1 MVRIRSAVLALFAVF
16 TALFSFAFAA
26 EEHGVVF
33 PLTVDTETEY
43 SADDNYYDDTDIT
56 SVRFSYTASGT
67 GICSFTSSY
76 SSSSFYRYVY
86 FYGTDDT
93 FTSYVRRISGSYSV
107 ELANFICAEGETYY
121 FKVETYYDSYTDQL
135 FTVKLT
141 KKAAS
146 IVTYGS
152 KADTVLMNS
161 SSDIAATVE
170 PGYNFVGW
178 KVESGTGTFGDSKS
192 PSTTFTPTSVAVSLS
207 TDVKPA
213 SLYTLSD
220 LYLSFT
226 SYANGSM
233 TADGNYGIRTVYE
246 PAETGTYALL
256 TKYGY
261 RRYVYRYDDDGSFT
275 SSSSYL
281 STTNNPGRFVYNLEA
296 GQKYY
301 FLLETSYPYSDTD
314 TLSAKMAPTYKVN
327 ADTSGA
333 GTAYVGT
340 SSRNYD
346 SSYVAGE
353 SVPLRA
359 VSATDSRFEKWEN
372 VSGNCAIDD
381 ENARTT
387 TVSIDGDCKVRAVFG
402 ASTMY
407 PITTTATAY
416 TASEHYYSD
425 SPANGIRFY
434 MVAPETGAYIVNIER
449 PNNDWYYVYS
459 YPSGTFSS
467 SNSSKNTRYDFADTL
482 QLSKGDSIFYL
493 LKNEYISDS
502 LETFKISYKT
512 VNTYTV
518 TLTSASENCK
528 VDGEASLTV
537 VEGKAVYV
545 TGSAKSGF
553 RTNGWKF
560 VSGSH
565 KYADS
570 TSYSVR
576 DTIDSDTKLEL
587 QCATAKLIDITN
599 KPLYYNPRDDYYDVS
614 PATGMYF
621 RYVAP
626 TTDLYIIQVQPADF
640 YGSYYYYG
648 ADDTFGTPLKTISNS
663 RYSSQ
668 VYWSATAVGDAYYV
682 STVPYSV
689 SYYVDSL
696 SIVARPASI
705 VQVEGRATPDTVAIG
720 EDMSLSATLDTGYH
734 FVGWKLSTGK
744 GTFLDKNS
752 MSTTFSPSSANVKI
766 TKTVKKLP
774 IYALTDKETLYTV
787 QDNGVQVY
795 NRYGVRTSYT
805 AKKKGIYVLRLKQ
818 PNYSYVYNYG
828 TDSTFYSY
836 DNTTRC
842 YNDCRIQLE
851 MDAGDKLYYLFTR
864 EYTNQWTDSLLL
876 SVLPVV
882 KVNADTSGNGYAYV
896 GVNDR
901 NYDSTYAVGDTV
913 PLWAVAGTSDSRFK
927 EWRKVSGTCRI
938 LDSTKAVTSVVAE
951 GDCKVKAVFSVGQVY
966 KIVETPKAY
975 STEKDY
981 YTTNPTYGVWF
992 SFVAPSRDDYTFVF
1006 SGVDGNRL
1014 EVYRY
1019 DSSDFGSYTNSLS
1032 SGVSAYETL
1041 RLSKGDSVFYIVKN
1055 DYYSDSSKSFYVNYS
1070 TETVSIALKGGKNG
1084 TVTPSAGY
1092 EDVAKGAYYNI
1103 SAVGKSGYRFSKWKI
1118 VSGNGKLLDATARN
1132 TLVSAEDDITVK
1144 ASFKTGDVYEVTD
1157 KPQTFNFRTH
1167 YYCDSSESAIRF
1179 TWTPPDTNVYLLRF
1193 KMTDSLQGYFASFG
1207 QDSSFET
1214 EGKKVLVSGDTSL
1227 VVQGIPGIPLYW
1239 TFAANSYGAIP
1250 DKSFELY
1257 VSVPYLMLVESR
1269 QGRAIPSGNVYLE
1282 PGKDTLVRVVPYGG
1296 YVFDSWTLVE
1306 GKAKI
1311 DDPTNVKTRIQ
1322 PQSEYC
1328 RVQANYVLDFS
1339 VEPTLEITGMDI
1351 SSHPGICTQVSVTDQ
1366 NTGSALFGLDSSN
1379 FILFQD
1385 NKALPVQVT
1394 TTQDFGGVAVALVVD
1409 ESGSMSDEISDVRE
1423 AVRQFIDEMN
1433 FSDRTAIIGFESSGR
1448 VIQPMTSDKGLLYE
1462 AVDDIHASGGT
1473 AINNGA
1479 YIALEQLKSEVN
1491 GATIIIFSDGYGA
1504 GSYTSSEIIQKA
1516 LGQNTV
1522 IYSVGV
1528 GTGVSTEPL
1537 KSIAEGTG
1545 GIYTEAPSA
1554 SDLSAIY
1561 ASIQGTVQARYTLCY
1576 QSPDTELNGDSHEVI
1591 VKTNFV
1597 NKNAVDTA
1605 YWNEDAMPPQ
1615 VTLTKET
1622 WNKVGVNQPQ
1632 KDSIE
1637 ITVLVTSKEPLASV
1651 RIFVQKSNL
1660 QRQSYTSYEMEHV
1673 KDSLWRYVVPA
1684 SNALPPGIDFYVV
1697 ATDSLSLIGKTPLLP
1712 NPAKEPYT
1720 IPIRNEVPEVTFA
1733 DVSCVDTTGGTGY
1746 MAFDITDDD
1755 GVYNSSLYYKD
1766 SVAVLFNEVAM
1777 NRNFGDRWLA
1787 SIPAEK
1793 FTAGKIEYYVRAKDG
1808 DGAWVRYEKKS
1819 NHKISACEGSYQA
1832 PDEKDVIKIVNAEE
1846 DSADAPV
1853 IRATTLVGLTLE
1865 AQDFSV
1871 RIDTVKAKLS
1881 CLVSGDVE
1889 SDIVMVEKRS
1899 GYFENRDTIPK
1910 NEWSAKKNDG
1920 KISCMPVD
1928 TLVAEFKD
1936 PVYGTFAR
1944 DTVVLADKDEYSY
1957 QFLEVDDENDLDS
1970 VNTSRFAEF
1979 RLRVRGPS
1987 ASLTKVDTLKVL
1999 LFTEEGDSLWVK
2011 AVETDIYS
2019 SMFDYEGTFYFAED
2033 SASLKDS
2040 RLDGIFRLDTSYNR
2054 VLIYAQAPKDKSDL
2068 DERDS
2073 LVVFSDYVPAD
2084 SAEIYDSDLDGQA
2097 DFIRIHF
2104 MLPLE
2109 DPVENVDTVYWNVA
2123 GGDWRKVSGDDLDG
2137 GVDDEWVSA
2146 YLEDSFDYGLTAPDS
2161 IPPYIRVT
2169 KTEKDFSQKVYVTD
2183 RVGAVPAKA
2192 EKRPGTYSME
2202 EFMEEDGKLPP
2213 DTLVITLSEPIRKKG
2228 KGDAWQK
2235 LFRYSPRCKDTLD
2248 YPLNIAGEPEVDS
2261 TGTVWTVVLGDFNM
2275 VVGQCIRTN
2284 PKASYKDLNGNGM
2297 GRGGVEIEG
2306 DNGDMYLYEVAPNPA
2321 VSGLDKK
2328 VKWIPPQG
2336 ESWVKVPDT
2345 LSTIKIAAVAPYK
2358 AQITIFDDYSNVVAS
2373 FKQSFGYDGE
2383 MDEDIRTNS
2392 ENRAAIG
2399 FLYWNQ
2405 RTDEGRK
2412 VGTGVYI
2419 WRIDFKFKDGHKE
2432 FRVVKT
2438 GIRRKN

>member
-1 MVRIRSAVLALFAVF
+1 MVRIRSAVLAWFAAL
-16 TALFSFAFAA
+16 TATFSFAYGA

-33 PLTVDTETEY
+33 PLTAGTETAY
-43 SADDNYYDDTDIT
+43 SADDNYYDESDKT

-93 FTSYVRRISGSYSV
+93 FTSYVSYNNGSYSV
-107 ELANFICAEGETYY
+107 APKDFVCADGETYY
-121 FKVETYYDSYTDQL
+121 FKVETYYDSYTDRL

-152 KADTVLMNS
+152 KTDTVLMNS
-161 SSDIAATVE
+161 SSSIAATVE

-178 KVESGTGTFGDSKS
+178 KVESGAGTFGDSKS
-192 PSTTFTPTSVAVSLS
+192 PSTTFTPTTTDVTLS
-207 TDVKPA
+207 TDTKVA

-226 SYANGSM
+226 GYANGSM

-246 PAETGTYALL
+246 PVESGTYALL
-256 TKYGY
+256 TNYGY
-261 RRYVYRYDDDGSFT
+261 TRYVYRYDGDGSFT
-275 SSSSYL
+275 SSTSYL
-281 STTNNPGRFVYNLEA
+281 STSSNPGRFIYNLEA

-301 FLLETSYPYSDTD
+301 FLLQPNYNYSDTD

-359 VSATDSRFEKWEN
+359 VSATDSRFEKWEK

-387 TVSIDGDCKVRAVFG
+387 TVSINGDCKVRAVFV

-407 PITTTATAY
+407 PVTTTATAY
-416 TASEHYYSD
+416 TASEHYYSG
-425 SPANGIRFY
+425 SPDKGIRFY
-434 MVAPETGAYIVNIER
+434 MVAPETGAYIVNVER
-449 PNNDWYYVYS
+449 PNNDWYYVYR
-459 YPSGTFSS
+459 YTSGAFSS

-518 TLTSASENCK
+518 TLTSASENCE
-528 VDGEASLTV
+528 VEGDASLTV
-537 VEGKAVYV
+537 VEGKIVYV

-553 RTNGWKF
+553 RTSGWKF

-576 DTIDSDTKLEL
+576 DTIVSDTKLEL

-614 PATGMYF
+614 PASGMRF

-626 TTDLYIIQVQPADF
+626 TTDLYIIQVQPDDF
-640 YGSYYYYG
+640 YGSYNYYG
-648 ADDTFGTPLKTISNS
+648 ADDSFGTPLKTVSS
-663 RYSSQ
+663 TRYSSQ
-668 VYWSATAVGDAYYV
+668 VYWSAAAVGDAYYV
-682 STVPYSV
+682 SAVPYNS
-689 SYYVDSL
+689 SYYADSL
-696 SIVARPASI
+696 SIVARQASI

-720 EDMSLSATLDTGYH
+720 EDISLSATLDTGYH
-734 FVGWKLSTGK
+734 FVSWKLSTGN

-752 MSTTFSPSSANVKI
+752 MSTTFSPLTSNVKI

-805 AKKKGIYVLRLKQ
+805 AKKKGTYVLHLKQ
-818 PNYSYVYNYG
+818 PNYSYVYSYG

-842 YNDCRIQLE
+842 YNDCRIHLD

-864 EYTNQWTDSLLL
+864 DYTNQWTDSLLL
-876 SVLPVV
+876 SVLPMV

-896 GVNDR
+896 GANNR

-913 PLWAVAGTSDSRFK
+913 PLRAVAETSDSRFK

-938 LDSTKAVTSVVAE
+938 LDSTKAFTSAVVQ
-951 GDCKVKAVFSVGQVY
+951 GDCKVKAVFGIGQVY

-981 YTTNPTYGVWF
+981 YTTNPTYGVRF

-1144 ASFKTGDVYEVTD
+1144 ASFKEGDVYEVTD

-1179 TWTPPDTNVYLLRF
+1179 TWTPPDTNTYLLTF
-1193 KMTDSLQGYFASFG
+1193 KMNDSLQGYFVGFG

-1214 EGKKVLVSGDTSL
+1214 DGKKVLVSGDTSL

-1366 NTGSALFGLDSSN
+1366 NTGSPLFGLDSSN

-1409 ESGSMSDEISDVRE
+1409 ESGSMSGEVNDVRE
-1423 AVRQFIDEMN
+1423 AVRLFIDEMS
-1433 FSDRTAIIGFESSGR
+1433 FSDRTTIIGFESSAR
-1448 VIQPMTSDKGLLYE
+1448 VIQPMTSDKSLLYD
-1462 AVDDIHASGGT
+1462 AVNNIHASGGT

-1479 YIALEQLKSEVN
+1479 YAALEELKGEVN
-1491 GATIIIFSDGYGA
+1491 GATVIIFSDGYGT
-1504 GSYTSSEIIQKA
+1504 GSYTSSEIVQKA
-1516 LGQNTV
+1516 LGQNAV

-1528 GTGVSTEPL
+1528 GAGVSTEPL

-1576 QSPDTELNGDSHEVI
+1576 QSPDTVLNGETHEVI

-1605 YWNEDAMPPQ
+1605 YWSEDAMPPR
-1615 VTLTKET
+1615 VALTKET
-1622 WNKVGVNQPQ
+1622 WKKVGVNQPQ

-1651 RIFVQKSNL
+1651 RIYVQKSNT
-1660 QRQSYTSYEMEHV
+1660 QKQAYTSYEMEHV

-1777 NRNFGDRWLA
+1777 SRESENRWLA
-1787 SIPAEK
+1787 AIPAEK

-1808 DGAWVRYEKKS
+1808 DGAGVRYEKKS
-1819 NHKISACEGSYQA
+1819 NHKISACEGSYKA
-1832 PDEKDVIKIVNAEE
+1832 PDEKDIIKIVNAEE

-1853 IRATTLVGLTLE
+1853 TRATTLVGLTLE

-1871 RIDTVKAKLS
+1871 RVDTVKAKLS

-1889 SDIVMVEKRS
+1889 SGVVMVEKLS

-1936 PVYGTFAR
+1936 PVYGTYAR
-1944 DTVVLADKDEYSY
+1944 DTVILADKDEYSY
-1957 QFLEVDDENDLDS
+1957 QFLEVDDDNDLDS

-1987 ASLTKVDTLKVL
+1987 VSLTKVDTLKVL

-2019 SMFDYEGTFYFAED
+2019 SMFDYEGAFYFAED

-2097 DFIRIHF
+2097 DSIRIHF

-2109 DPVENVDTVYWNVA
+2109 EPVENVDTVYWNVA

-2328 VKWIPPQG
+2328 VKWIPPHG

-2432 FRVVKT
+2432 FRIVKT

>member
-1 MVRIRSAVLALFAVF
+1 MMLKIWSAFFALLVS
-16 TALFSFAFAA
+16 FSFAA
-26 EEHGVVF
+26 EHGTVF
-33 PLTVDTETEY
+33 TITDVETEY
-43 SADDNYYDDTDIT
+43 SADDHYYDENDQT

-67 GICSFTSSY
+67 GICSVTSSY
-76 SSSSFYRYVY
+76 KSSSFYRYLY
-86 FYGTDDT
+86 SYGTDDSFSSYT
-93 FTSYVRRISGSYSV
+93 DYKSGYYSLTSRDFV
-107 ELANFICAEGETYY
+107 CADGVTYY
-121 FKVETYYDSYTDQL
+121 FKVETYYSSYTNYK
-135 FTVKLT
+135 FTIKVD

-146 IVTYGS
+146 FVTFG
-152 KADTVLMNS
+152 ANVDTVPMNAS
-161 SSDIAATVE
+161 MSISATVE
-170 PGYNFVGW
+170 PDYNFIGW
-178 KVESGTGTFGDSKS
+178 KVESGAGTFGDSKR
-192 PSTTFTPTSVAVSLS
+192 PSTTFTPTT
-207 TDVKPA
+207 TDVTLSIDTKVA

-246 PAETGTYALL
+246 PVESGTYALL
-256 TKYGY
+256 TNYGY
-261 RRYVYRYDDDGSFT
+261 TRYVYRYDGDGSFT
-275 SSSSYL
+275 SSTSYL
-281 STTNNPGRFVYNLEA
+281 STSNNPGRFVYNLEA

-301 FLLETSYPYSDTD
+301 FLLQPNYNYSDTD

-359 VSATDSRFEKWEN
+359 VSATDSRFEKWEK

-387 TVSIDGDCKVRAVFG
+387 TVSINGDCKVRAVFV

-407 PITTTATAY
+407 PVTTTATAY
-416 TASEHYYSD
+416 TASEHYYSG
-425 SPANGIRFY
+425 SPDKGIRFY
-434 MVAPETGAYIVNIER
+434 MVAPETGAYIVNVER
-449 PNNDWYYVYS
+449 PNNDWYYVYR
-459 YPSGTFSS
+459 YTSGAFSS
-467 SNSSKNTRYDFADTL
+467 FNSSKNTRYDFADTL
-482 QLSKGDSIFYL
+482 QLSEGDSVFYL
-493 LKNEYISDS
+493 LKNEYSSDS
-502 LETFKISYKT
+502 LNTFNVSYKT
-512 VNTYTV
+512 AKTYTV
-518 TLTSASENCK
+518 TLESSSTECTVSAPTS
-528 VDGEASLTV
+528 VTL
-537 VEGKAVYV
+537 VEGQVVYA
-545 TGSAKSGF
+545 TGTADPGY

-565 KYADS
+565 KFADS
-570 TSYSVR
+570 TSYSVK
-576 DTIDSDTKLEL
+576 DTIESDTKLQL
-587 QCATAKLIDITN
+587 QCAEARLNDITN
-599 KPLYYNPRDDYYDVS
+599 KPVYYKPNDDYYDVS
-614 PATGMYF
+614 PASGMRF

-626 TTDLYIIQVQPADF
+626 TTDLYIIRTQPDDL
-640 YGSYYYYG
+640 YGTYRYYG
-648 ADDTFGTPLKTISNS
+648 TDDSFTAPLRTISS
-663 RYSSQ
+663 TRASSFE
-668 VYWSATAVGDAYYV
+668 YWSPVAVGDAYYM
-682 STVPYSV
+682 SIVPYS
-689 SYYVDSL
+689 SNYYSDSA
-696 SIVARPASI
+696 SVVALPAAI

-720 EDMSLSATLDTGYH
+720 EDISLSATLDTGYH
-734 FVGWKLSTGK
+734 FVSWKLSTGN

-752 MSTTFSPSSANVKI
+752 MSTTFSPSTANVKI

-805 AKKKGIYVLRLKQ
+805 AKKKGTYVLHLKQ
-818 PNYSYVYNYG
+818 PNYSYVYSYG

-842 YNDCRIQLE
+842 YSDCRIYLD

-864 EYTNQWTDSLLL
+864 DYTNQWADSLLL

-882 KVNADTSGNGYAYV
+882 KVNADTSGNGFAYV
-896 GVNDR
+896 GAYSS

-913 PLWAVAGTSDSRFK
+913 PLRAVAETSDSRFK
-927 EWRKVSGTCRI
+927 EWRKVSGNCQI
-938 LDSTKAVTSVVAE
+938 LDSTKAVTSVVAK
-951 GDCKVKAVFSVGQVY
+951 GDCKVKAVFGIGQVY
-966 KIVETPKAY
+966 KIVETPKVY

-981 YTTNPTYGVWF
+981 YTTNPSYGVRF

-1019 DSSDFGSYTNSLS
+1019 DSSDFGSYTNSLT
-1032 SGVSAYETL
+1032 SGVSVSETL

-1055 DYYSDSSKSFYVNYS
+1055 DYYSDSSKAFYVNYA
-1070 TETVSIALKGGKNG
+1070 TETVSITLNSGKNG

-1092 EDVAKGAYYNI
+1092 ADVAKGAYYSI
-1103 SAVGKSGYRFSKWKI
+1103 SASGKSGYRFSKWKI

-1144 ASFKTGDVYEVTD
+1144 ASFKTGDVYEVTE
-1157 KPQTFNFRTH
+1157 KAQTFNFRTH

-1179 TWTPPDTNVYLLRF
+1179 TWIPPDTNVYLLRF

-1214 EGKKVLVSGDTSL
+1214 GGKKVLVSGDTSL

-1366 NTGSALFGLDSSN
+1366 NTGSPLFGLDSSN

-1409 ESGSMSDEISDVRE
+1409 ESGSMSGEVNDVRE
-1423 AVRQFIDEMN
+1423 AVRLFIDEMS
-1433 FSDRTAIIGFESSGR
+1433 FSDRTTIIGFESSAR
-1448 VIQPMTSDKGLLYE
+1448 VIQPMTSDKSLLYD
-1462 AVDDIHASGGT
+1462 AVNNIHASGGT

-1479 YIALEQLKSEVN
+1479 YAALEELKGEIN
-1491 GATIIIFSDGYGA
+1491 GATVIIFSDGYGA
-1504 GSYTSSEIIQKA
+1504 GSYTSSEIVQKA
-1516 LGQNTV
+1516 LGQNAV

-1576 QSPDTELNGDSHEVI
+1576 QSPDTVLNGETHEVI

-1605 YWNEDAMPPQ
+1605 YWSEDAMPPR
-1615 VTLTKET
+1615 VALTKET
-1622 WNKVGVNQPQ
+1622 WKKVGVNQPQ

-1637 ITVLVTSKEPLASV
+1637 ITVYVTSKEPLASV
-1651 RIFVQKSNL
+1651 RIFIQESNTK
-1660 QRQSYTSYEMEHV
+1660 RQTYTSYEMEHV

-1720 IPIRNEVPEVTFA
+1720 IPIRNEVPEVMFA

-1755 GVYNSSLYYKD
+1755 GVYNAFLYYKD

-1777 NRNFGDRWLA
+1777 GRESENRWLA
-1787 SIPAEK
+1787 AIPSEK
-1793 FTAGKIEYYVRAKDG
+1793 FAAGILEYYVRAKDG
-1808 DGAWVRYEKKS
+1808 DGAGVRYEKTS
-1819 NHKISACEGSYQA
+1819 NHKISACEGSYKA
-1832 PDEKDVIKIVNAEE
+1832 SDEKDVIKIVNAEA
-1846 DSADAPV
+1846 DSAEASV
-1853 IRATTLVGLTLE
+1853 TRKTTLVGLTLE
-1865 AQDFSV
+1865 TQDFSV
-1871 RIDTVKAKLS
+1871 RTDTVKAKLS

-1899 GYFENRDTIPK
+1899 GYFENRDSIPK

-1936 PVYGTFAR
+1936 PFYGTFAR
-1944 DTVVLADKDEYSY
+1944 DTVILADKDEYSY
-1957 QFLEVDDENDLDS
+1957 QFLELEEDVDLDS
-1970 VNTSRFAEF
+1970 VETSRSAPF

-1987 ASLTKVDTLKVL
+1987 ASLTKVDTLKVV
-1999 LFTEEGDSLWVK
+1999 LFTEDGDSLWVK

-2040 RLDGIFRLDTSYNR
+2040 RLDGIFHLDTTYNR
-2054 VLIYAQAPKDKSDL
+2054 VLIYAQAGKDESPLSD
-2068 DERDS
+2068 RDS
-2073 LVVFSDYVPAD
+2073 LVVFSNYVPAD
-2084 SAEIYDSDLDGQA
+2084 SAEIYDSDLDGRA
-2097 DFIRIHF
+2097 DSIRIHF
-2104 MLPLE
+2104 MLSLE
-2109 DPVENVDTVYWNVA
+2109 EEVKMVDTVYWNVA
-2123 GGDWRKVSGDDLDG
+2123 GGDRQKVSGDDLEG
-2137 GVDDEWVSA
+2137 GVGDEWVSA
-2146 YLEDSFDYGLTAPDS
+2146 SLDKAFEYGLTAGDTAK
-2161 IPPYIRVT
+2161 PPYIRVT
-2169 KTEKDFSQKVYVTD
+2169 KTDKDFSQKVYITD
-2183 RVGAVPAKA
+2183 KIGAVPAKV
-2192 EKRPGTYSME
+2192 EKFPGKYSIE
-2202 EFMEEDGKLPP
+2202 EFMDVHAKLPP
-2213 DTLVITLSEPIRKKG
+2213 DTLVVTLSEPIRLKKG
-2228 KGDAWQK
+2228 GRDNWES

-2248 YPLNIAGEPEVDS
+2248 YSLNIAKKPDVDS
-2261 TGTVWTVVLGDFNM
+2261 TGMIWILVLDDHNIVTGN
-2275 VVGQCIRTN
+2275 CIRTN
-2284 PKASYKDLNGNGM
+2284 PKASYVDLKGNRM
-2297 GRGGVEIEG
+2297 GRGGAEIEG
-2306 DNGDMYLYEVAPNPA
+2306 DNGDMYLYEVSPNPS

-2328 VKWIPPQG
+2328 AKWIAPH
-2336 ESWVKVPDT
+2336 EKEWSRVPDT
-2345 LSTIKIAAVAPYK
+2345 LSTIRVAAVAPYK
-2358 AQITIFDDYSNVVAS
+2358 AVVTIFDEYSNVVAT
-2373 FKQSFGYDGE
+2373 FKQSFGFDGE
-2383 MDEDIRTNS
+2383 MDEEFRRNGEDRS
-2392 ENRAAIG
+2392 AIG

-2405 RTDEGRK
+2405 RTDENRK

-2419 WRIDFKFKDGHKE
+2419 WRIDFKFDDGHTD
-2432 FRVVKT
+2432 FRIVKT
-2438 GIRRKN
+2438 GIKRTK

>member
-170 PGYNFVGW
+170 PCYNFVGW

-192 PSTTFTPTSVAVSLS
+192 PSTTFTPMSVAVSLS

-301 FLLETSYPYSDTD
+301 FLLEPNNSYSDTD

-333 GTAYVGT
+333 GMAYVGT

-353 SVPLRA
+353 TVPLRA
-359 VSATDSRFEKWEN
+359 VSVTGSRFEKWEK
-372 VSGNCAIDD
+372 VSGNCTIDD

-434 MVAPETGAYIVNIER
+434 LVAPETGAYIVNIER

-467 SNSSKNTRYDFADTL
+467 YNSSKNTRYDFADTL

-493 LKNEYISDS
+493 LKNEYSSDS

-512 VNTYTV
+512 TNVYTV
-518 TLTSASENCK
+518 TLESASENCK

-682 STVPYSV
+682 STVPYSA

-896 GVNDR
+896 GANDR

-981 YTTNPTYGVWF
+981 YTTNPTYGVRF

-1144 ASFKTGDVYEVTD
+1144 ASFKTGDVYEVTE
-1157 KPQTFNFRTH
+1157 KAQTFNFRTH

-1179 TWTPPDTNVYLLRF
+1179 TWIPPDTNVYLLRF

-1214 EGKKVLVSGDTSL
+1214 DGKKVLVSGDTSL

-1366 NTGSALFGLDSSN
+1366 NTGSPLFGLDSSN

-1957 QFLEVDDENDLDS
+1957 QFLELEEDVDLDS
-1970 VNTSRFAEF
+1970 VETSRSAPF

-2073 LVVFSDYVPAD
+2073 LVVFSNYVPAD